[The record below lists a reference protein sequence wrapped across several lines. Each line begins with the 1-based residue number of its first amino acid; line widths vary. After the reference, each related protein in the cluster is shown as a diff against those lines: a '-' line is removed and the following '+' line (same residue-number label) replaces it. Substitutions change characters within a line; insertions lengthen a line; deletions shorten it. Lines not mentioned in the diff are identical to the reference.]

1 VTHELVTLVLWS
13 EVFLPIRT
21 TSAFESLPRSFK
33 PLIIYLIMV
42 QQLKN
47 KEEFHNALN
56 ANKDKL
62 VVIDFYAQWVSQLI
76 N

>member
-1 VTHELVTLVLWS
+1 
-13 EVFLPIRT
+13 
-21 TSAFESLPRSFK
+21 
-33 PLIIYLIMV
+33 MV

-62 VVIDFYAQWVSQLI
+62 VVIDFYAHLSLFRTAAV
-76 N
+76 

>member
-1 VTHELVTLVLWS
+1 
-13 EVFLPIRT
+13 
-21 TSAFESLPRSFK
+21 
-33 PLIIYLIMV
+33 MV

-62 VVIDFYAQWVSQLI
+62 VVIDFYAQWCGPCKYISPKVEEMAK
-76 N
+76 NYPNVVFFKVDVDEVTC